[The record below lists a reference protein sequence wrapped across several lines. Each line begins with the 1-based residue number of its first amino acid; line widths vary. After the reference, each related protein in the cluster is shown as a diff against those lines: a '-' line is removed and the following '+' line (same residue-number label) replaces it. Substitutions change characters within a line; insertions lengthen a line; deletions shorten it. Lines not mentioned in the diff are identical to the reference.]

1 MPITKSAIKKLR
13 ADKKKATFNKATKT
27 KAKSA
32 IDNFKELLSLESLSK
47 AFSAVDRAA
56 KKGVI
61 KKGKADRI
69 KARLSKKVK

>member
-13 ADKKKATFNKATKT
+13 ADKKKAGFNKAAKT
-27 KAKSA
+27 KAKTA
-32 IDNFKELLSLESLSK
+32 IDNFKSLLSLESLSG

-56 KKGVI
+56 KRGVI